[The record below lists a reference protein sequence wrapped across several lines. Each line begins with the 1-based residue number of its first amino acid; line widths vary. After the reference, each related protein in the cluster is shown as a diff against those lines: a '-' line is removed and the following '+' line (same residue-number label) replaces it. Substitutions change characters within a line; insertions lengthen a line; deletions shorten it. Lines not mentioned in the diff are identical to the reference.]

1 MIKEKI
7 NMVGGGFQ
15 HDICSSAGSTPK
27 LMEWVKDNSAPISIY
42 IDYALKNTSDPN
54 KKCYGWLAESRTIN
68 PGLYEWCIKNLDH
81 IENNFIFVFTHD
93 ERLLSVSNKFKMVI
107 CNGRPWVTDCNIYTK
122 SKLVS
127 MIASTKNMCPEHQ
140 YRRKIVE
147 KYRNNLDLF
156 GRGYNDIPNK
166 EIGLRDYYFSIAM
179 ENGNYPLMYT
189 EKIADCFATGTIPIY
204 WGNKR
209 ISEVFDPNG
218 IIMLTDD
225 FDLNILTPD
234 LYYSK
239 IEAVKKNYETTI
251 NFPTVEDYIYENFI
265 K

>member
-1 MIKEKI
+1 MKQKI

-15 HDICSSAGSTPK
+15 HDVCSSAGSVPK

-42 IDYALKNTSDPN
+42 IDYAIKNNSDPN
-54 KKCYGWLAESRTIN
+54 KECYGWLSESRTIN
-68 PGLYEWCIKNLDH
+68 VDLYEWCIKNLDH
-81 IENNFIFVFTHD
+81 IVNNFKFVFTHD

-107 CNGRPWVTDCNIYTK
+107 CNGRPWVKDYGIHHKTK
-122 SKLVS
+122 LLS
-127 MIASTKNMCPEHQ
+127 MIASSKVMCPEHK
-140 YRRKIVE
+140 YRQEVVQ
-147 KYRNNLDLF
+147 KYRNSLDLF
-156 GRGYNDIPNK
+156 GRGFNSIPNK
-166 EIGLRDYYFSIAM
+166 ETGLKDYYFSIAM
-179 ENGNYPLMYT
+179 ENGDYPLMYT

-204 WGNKR
+204 WGSKR
-209 ISEVFDPNG
+209 ISEVFDPSG

-225 FDLNILTPD
+225 FDLKILTPD

-239 IEAVKKNYETTI
+239 IESVKKNYETSI